1 MKKLLAIVVLGLF
14 LASCTQQNR
23 NNEYICNPIVQGN
36 HQDLKLEILADK
48 VKYAR
53 VNSDEFVYDILEE
66 KSDRIIFGY
75 KSSKASKKNK
85 RIFYKKTKKLKLEYG
100 GKDRLLVVY
109 NCEKLN

>member
-1 MKKLLAIVVLGLF
+1 MKKLLAIIVLGLL

-36 HQDLKLEILADK
+36 HKDLKLEILADK

-53 VNSDEFVYDILEE
+53 VNSDNEFVYDILEE

-75 KSSKASKKNK
+75 SLKPSKKNK